1 MPVHSFTVAFCK
13 NLPPK
18 QALTVCIILISSR
31 LDFVIK
37 RQLTGEVSYFETYTD
52 GREKHI

>member
-13 NLPPK
+13 NPAPK

-31 LDFVIK
+31 LYFVIK
-37 RQLTGEVSYFETYTD
+37 RQLAGEVSHFETYTD